1 MCCSYNPHK
10 SFIKEHLKELIK
22 KAIQF
27 CSKTYDNFMLISDY
41 NAQTDETNMASF
53 CEIYEL
59 RSLINEPTCY
69 KNPLNRS
76 CIDLFLTNNVNS
88 FQKAFVLETGYSDS
102 HKLIDTMMKSHIP
115 KIPKQKPNIK
125 YRKYKYFNKNKFEK
139 EILNK
144 LSQCNKEIF
153 QIDEFKELFI
163 TALNIHAPLKTK
175 FLKANHANFVS
186 TELTKA
192 MMLRSKL
199 RNKYLTEK
207 SEEARL
213 F

>member
-22 KAIQF
+22 AIQF
-27 CSKTYDNFMLISDY
+27 YSKTYDNFMLIGDY
-41 NAQTDETNMASF
+41 NAQTDETNMTSF

-59 RSLINEPTCY
+59 RSLINEPTSY

-76 CIDLFLTNNVNS
+76 CIELFLTNNVNS
-88 FQKAFVLETGYSDS
+88 FQKAFVLETGYSDL
-102 HKLIDTMMKSHIP
+102 HKLIDTMMKSRIP

-144 LSQCNKEIF
+144 LSQCNKKIF

-175 FLKANHANFVS
+175 FLKANNANFVS